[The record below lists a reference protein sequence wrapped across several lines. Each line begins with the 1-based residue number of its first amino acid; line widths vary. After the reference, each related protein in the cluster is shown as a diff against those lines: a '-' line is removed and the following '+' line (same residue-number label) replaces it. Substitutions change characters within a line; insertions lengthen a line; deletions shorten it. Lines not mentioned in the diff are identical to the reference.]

1 MTLSRHGSRTA
12 AALAGVI
19 AVLLALAPAA
29 LAFSEGYGPA
39 TVGNGGWVQ
48 SAGAHTFI
56 ENEGGGSNG
65 GRLACQLFNSKG
77 VNEVA
82 HGNGFCIATYGGGA
96 FVWARVYNE
105 SGVSETIS
113 GFAVT

>member
-1 MTLSRHGSRTA
+1 MTLSDLRSRTA
-12 AALAGVI
+12 AALAGVV
-19 AVLLALAPAA
+19 ALMLALAPAA

-39 TVGNGGWVQ
+39 EVGNNGWVQ
-48 SAGAHTFI
+48 SGGAHTFI
-56 ENEGGGSNG
+56 RNEGGGSNG

-82 HGNGFCIATYGGGA
+82 HGNGFCTAVYGGGA

-105 SGVSETIS
+105 SGVTETIS
-113 GFAVT
+113 GFAES